1 MAKAKTTAKK
11 KPAPKPRKPTV
22 SIARGRGHGRTGAT
36 KANPEALH
44 RVGRKMTIY
53 LSPEVAGALYA
64 KKGATGED
72 MSVIVEKALRK
83 HLDV

>member
-1 MAKAKTTAKK
+1 MATRTKKKTSAKT
-11 KPAPKPRKPTV
+11 KPSKPSV
-22 SIARGRGHGRTGAT
+22 SIARGRGHGRTSTT

-64 KKGATGED
+64 EKGKSGDD
-72 MSVIVEKALRK
+72 MSVIVERALRK
-83 HLDV
+83 LLNV